1 MRFCLFTILDN
12 EIRTNITSIY
22 NSGQRNRSI
31 IIITICGA
39 CPRRRLGVSVAG
51 HVDEEADGSV
61 ALLAAHVAL
70 EDVVAAVVAHV
81 DGIENGVLEVDI
93 TILALIDGRCA
104 AVARA
109 RAGRGAGHG
118 GGSRGGGSNC
128 CRLHGGIAVA
138 AGVGAVAGAGC
149 SRAGTGIGLWHMA
162 GLHRFI
168 CRAGARAGFIAELLV
183 GTGAGNGRRGSGQR
197 LELLFGC
204 GHGSRLELQQCVQLE
219 HTSLASGGTAAAD
232 QWRVVI
238 L

>member
-1 MRFCLFTILDN
+1 MDK
-12 EIRTNITSIY
+12 
-22 NSGQRNRSI
+22 
-31 IIITICGA
+31 
-39 CPRRRLGVSVAG
+39 
-51 HVDEEADGSV
+51 EADGSV

-70 EDVVAAVVAHV
+70 EDVVAAVVTHV

-104 AVARA
+104 ATVARA
-109 RAGRGAGHG
+109 RAGRGAGYG
-118 GGSRGGGSNC
+118 GGSRGGGGGSNC
-128 CRLHGGIAVA
+128 CRLHSGIAVA
-138 AGVGAVAGAGC
+138 AGIGAVAGAGC

-204 GHGSRLELQQCVQLE
+204 GHGSRLQLQQCVQLE

-232 QWRVVI
+232 QWRVLI
-238 L
+238 LKLQIDGHVAAMRLLLLLVL